1 MIFIYVFRKNGSIQG
16 SFLYIPSSL
25 EKVGTAIHQY
35 SYEDILQFVHPDDL
49 LNIVRKFDEL
59 YRTYDTQIAEFRKRD
74 NEGKWIWM
82 EAQGKAIVNEQNE
95 LDYVIVTVKNISE
108 RKKYEEKLRQ
118 LAYFDSLT
126 GIANRS

>member
-1 MIFIYVFRKNGSIQG
+1 M
-16 SFLYIPSSL
+16 
-25 EKVGTAIHQY
+25 
-35 SYEDILQFVHPDDL
+35 HPDDL